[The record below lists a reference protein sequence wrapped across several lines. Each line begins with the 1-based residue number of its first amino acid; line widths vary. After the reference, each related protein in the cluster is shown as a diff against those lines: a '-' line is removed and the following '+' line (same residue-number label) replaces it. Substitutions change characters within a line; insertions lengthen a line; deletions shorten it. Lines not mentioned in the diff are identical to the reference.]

1 MCEQSGIARV
11 QSSIRLYQLRR
22 LVFLRLQRGLFG
34 RWTNMSRLDAWH
46 EPRQEKKFWSQVL
59 VLFFFKQL
67 CVFFF
72 IIFVCFSEQ
81 NVVFEMVCQGRG
93 GLVETCDQNGKF
105 RCKCAWGYVYES
117 DTNTCQPVK

>member
-1 MCEQSGIARV
+1 
-11 QSSIRLYQLRR
+11 
-22 LVFLRLQRGLFG
+22 
-34 RWTNMSRLDAWH
+34 MSRLDAWH

-59 VLFFFKQL
+59 VLFFFL
-67 CVFFF
+67 NNFVWFFF